1 MESEMV
7 IPFSSNQCDHELN
20 SFDRGLDIEFVTSTA
35 NFRRSD
41 QLLISS
47 EEYVYEHIRYRL
59 YPKQIDVLNV
69 MTGTVFLFLCFFLFF
84 FFIYFYNVYIFSKLE
99 AKWEQKT

>member
-7 IPFSSNQCDHELN
+7 IPSSSDQCDHELN
-20 SFDRGLDIEFVTSTA
+20 SFDRGFDIGFVTSTA
-35 NFRRSD
+35 NFRRPV

-47 EEYVYEHIRYRL
+47 EEYVYEHIRYIL
-59 YPKQIDVLNV
+59 YPKQIDILNV
-69 MTGTVFLFLCFFLFF
+69 MTGTMFLFLCLFL

-99 AKWEQKT
+99 AKWGQKT